1 MCAMIRDR
9 RPVKQNGDHDTAK
22 PQGFEK
28 NAEFLRYG
36 MWQQIGRLQAGR
48 LLALR

>member
-9 RPVKQNGDHDTAK
+9 KPVGENDDQATAK

-28 NAEFLRYG
+28 NAAFLRSE
-36 MWQQIGRLQAGR
+36 MWQQIIGLQAGR
-48 LLALR
+48 VWALR

>member
-9 RPVKQNGDHDTAK
+9 KPVEQNDDHATAK

-28 NAEFLRYG
+28 SAEFLRFG

-48 LLALR
+48 MWALR